1 MLTITFNPQKAFK
14 INEAHKLKTDYIPFF
29 INLNVGPGPDSGG
42 PYRRSGGGAADLRY
56 PANILE
62 NRVLG

>member
-29 INLNVGPGPDSGG
+29 INLNVGPGPNFGGRSG
-42 PYRRSGGGAADLRY
+42 GGGAADLRY